1 MTIEA
6 TTQMT
11 MTTCIQIQKRGMV
24 ADPIDDDRGLA
35 PPDPRRYMAGSR
47 WSARR
52 RCL

>member
-11 MTTCIQIQKRGMV
+11 MTTCIQIQKRGMMG
-24 ADPIDDDRGLA
+24 DPIDTA
-35 PPDPRRYMAGSR
+35 FTSR
-47 WSARR
+47 RR